1 MLQNMLYCKGEV
13 QVNPDWIA
21 FCLITLL
28 LFNDSYKCI
37 VLHGHIQLG
46 FTEALLQ
53 SEVHSCDSH
62 LTQWSAGEATGHL
75 WRVLHQSCCVFG
87 DRSCVL
93 WVRLLWHRATPDR
106 TAVAQGPNN
115 QMKLEAGAFVIAK
128 QAR

>member
-62 LTQWSAGEATGHL
+62 LTQWSAGEATGQPL
-75 WRVLHQSCCVFG
+75 ESPPPELLCV
-87 DRSCVL
+87 
-93 WVRLLWHRATPDR
+93 W
-106 TAVAQGPNN
+106 
-115 QMKLEAGAFVIAK
+115 
-128 QAR
+128 